1 MSLVNLERDGAL
13 AIITI
18 DNPPQ
23 NRLAEQMASEFL
35 AVLNTIEA
43 GEIRAVLLTTKGPDF
58 CFGGDIMPWPEM
70 SNRELRALFELYMT
84 TFNRFERLPVPV
96 VAAVQ
101 GLCFGGGLEL
111 AIRADVII
119 AGETAR
125 FGHPEQTLGIVTVL
139 GGVYR
144 VAERAGRAFASQW
157 SMTSEQVPASTMQQ
171 RGVVNQVVPDAELL
185 STARN
190 LAARLAKGPTR
201 AYAAHKALLR
211 IWAESGV
218 AAADSAMF
226 EIAMPLF
233 ETEDVRGGLSSAVTA
248 LKEGRPRPV
257 MDFKGR

>member
-13 AIITI
+13 AVITI

-23 NRLAEQMASEFL
+23 NRITEQMSSELL
-35 AVLNTIEA
+35 AAVDTIEA

-70 SNRELRALFELYMT
+70 SNRELRTSFERHMA

-111 AIRADVII
+111 AIRADMII

-125 FGHPEQTLGIVTVL
+125 FGHPEQTLGIITVL

-144 VAERAGRAFASQW
+144 IAERAGRSVASQW
-157 SMTSEQVPASTMQQ
+157 SMTSEPVPASTMHQ
-171 RGVVNQVVPDAELL
+171 RGVVNQVVPDADLL
-185 STARN
+185 STARD

-218 AAADSAMF
+218 TAADSAMF

-233 ETEDVRGGLSSAVTA
+233 ETNDVRRGLASAVSA
-248 LKEGRPRPV
+248 LKAGHPRPT
-257 MDFKGR
+257 MDFKGL